1 MIKLIEENTGCRMTI
16 GQNGAILLKGT
27 DESRTKARNAIELIG
42 NQAHISDL
50 NDKVISLISK

>member
-1 MIKLIEENTGCRMTI
+1 MNQETGRDP
-16 GQNGAILLKGT
+16 AVAA
-27 DESRTKARNAIELIG
+27 RTKARNAVKLIG